1 MEKVC
6 KELDLHRITYNPI
19 DITHSFTAF
28 KVGDF
33 IILMLHTSKNFYS
46 LINDD
51 IDNIKI
57 DDPRSPLKFINPPC
71 VMKINYFER
80 NFKITN
86 WDDVKIPKRYGDV
99 SIEDLEY
106 YSISAGVTSIKQ
118 SKIAV
123 NFEEIY
129 KDINLIKIEKI
140 MQINEKNEVKPP
152 LFVIL
157 NKNEQQSITEII
169 SETQEYVEVIKK
181 EKEEVYEKYN
191 LNEGEHD
198 MN

>member
-1 MEKVC
+1 
-6 KELDLHRITYNPI
+6 
-19 DITHSFTAF
+19 
-28 KVGDF
+28 
-33 IILMLHTSKNFYS
+33 
-46 LINDD
+46 
-51 IDNIKI
+51 
-57 DDPRSPLKFINPPC
+57 
-71 VMKINYFER
+71 
-80 NFKITN
+80 
-86 WDDVKIPKRYGDV
+86 
-99 SIEDLEY
+99 
-106 YSISAGVTSIKQ
+106 
-118 SKIAV
+118 V